1 MTIQPE
7 LPRMCVMIHQAIYL
21 GVLNWNTFSN
31 GGAVLYMGPN
41 SGFSKLIVKG
51 SLYDQ
56 LIE

>member
-1 MTIQPE
+1 
-7 LPRMCVMIHQAIYL
+7 MCVMIHQAIYL